1 MAGEGRFGQRP
12 AGETH
17 VAQDGPPV
25 SPELP
30 PAAARW
36 VTPGPVRLHTLSLIR
51 WIAIAGQAVTLLAVY
66 YGLGFP
72 FPLEAGLVI
81 VAVAAGF
88 NLLTT
93 MRRPPRVRV
102 GDHDLAWHFAFDVLQ
117 LSALLSLTGG
127 LQNPFSVLVLA
138 PVMVSATLLSER
150 ATLALCSLAIVCL
163 TAMLFWHMP
172 LPWPETEL
180 KLPPA
185 YQAGLWTGL
194 VLSILFIAGYTLRVT
209 REARRMSEA
218 LVATE
223 MALAREQRL
232 AALGGLAA
240 AAAHELGSPLS
251 TIALVTKELSR
262 DLPADSPFADD
273 IQLLQSQSE
282 RCRDILAE
290 LGRQPETGGGAPYD
304 WVPLSA
310 LVEAAAA
317 PHHQARED
325 VRLRVTVTFGHAADG
340 QGEPAVPRDPAILHG
355 LGNLIQNALQFARSR
370 VTIVVHWALPGVT
383 VRIADDGPGFPPH
396 LLERLG
402 EPYLSSRRDPEGHM
416 GLGIFIA
423 ETLLAHSGAQV
434 RFANRRRGGAE
445 ATVTWDRAPFAPTSV
460 VAPAGPAGDPS
471 RQAEHRSGSP

>member
-1 MAGEGRFGQRP
+1 MTESASTATP
-12 AGETH
+12 AEAPAT
-17 VAQDGPPV
+17 VAQ
-25 SPELP
+25 
-30 PAAARW
+30 W

-51 WIAIAGQAVTLLAVY
+51 WIAIAGQAVTLLVVY

-72 FPLEAGLVI
+72 FPIEAGMVV

-93 MRRPPRVRV
+93 MRRSPRVRV

-150 ATLALCSLAIVCL
+150 ATLALCGLAILCL

-172 LPWPETEL
+172 LPWPEAGL
-180 KLPPA
+180 QLPPV

-218 LVATE
+218 LVATQ

-262 DLPADSPFADD
+262 DLPSDSAMAED

-282 RCRDILAE
+282 RCRDILAALSRE
-290 LGRQPETGGGAPYD
+290 PETGGGTPYD
-304 WVPLSA
+304 RVPLSA
-310 LVEAAAA
+310 LIEAAAA

-325 VRLRVTVTFGHAADG
+325 VRLRVTVTFGGSDG
-340 QGEPAVPRDPAILHG
+340 TEAPRGEPLVPRDPAILHG
-355 LGNLIQNALQFARSR
+355 IGNLIQNALQFARSR
-370 VTIVVHWALPGVT
+370 VTIVVHWELPGVS

-396 LLERLG
+396 LLEQLG
-402 EPYLSSRRDPEGHM
+402 EPYLSSRRDRDGHM

-423 ETLLAHSGAQV
+423 ETLLAHSGARV

-445 ATVTWDRAPFAPTSV
+445 ATVTWDRAPVAPTSGETTD
-460 VAPAGPAGDPS
+460 AGSA
-471 RQAEHRSGSP
+471 